1 MRILLHGLCP
11 AALIRQ
17 PRPFFANIN
26 RVELIQKARRSE
38 PVKSIFT
45 VTNGPSPGTRTP
57 HHKTTIR
64 VMHSYPM
71 S

>member
-1 MRILLHGLCP
+1 MLILLHGLCP

-17 PRPFFANIN
+17 PRLFFANIK

-45 VTNGPSPGTRTP
+45 VTNGPPPGTRTP